1 MVIGHLKTI
10 DSLENRQKF
19 KISTS
24 SAVNPRMIYCSC
36 RRLLLRLF
44 MVSGLI
50 LWLFVSVTGYVLGD
64 DSLPADMGVDL
75 RVMID
80 VSGSMKQSDPKNL
93 RAPALRLLAGLLPE
107 GSRSG
112 VWTFGQHINMPVPLG
127 KVDKRW
133 KKEAEKEAGKIHS
146 RELFTDIEQVLL
158 QATADLNQPDP
169 HFRRSIILLSDGK
182 VDISKD
188 AEKNEQSRQRIIQS
202 VLPKLRSAGVVVH
215 TIALSDNA
223 DHELLKTLA
232 VSTDGWYENAKSAD
246 NLHRIF
252 LRLFEKSAPSD
263 TLPLRN
269 NVFKVDSSI
278 KDMTLL
284 IFHQPNDK
292 NVGVIDAKGKKY
304 TEAAH
309 PDNVQWHS
317 EDQFDLVTITN
328 PQAGQW
334 SLDTKEDPDNRVMVV
349 TNLKLGLNELP
360 NNIMIGENLAVHAQ
374 LLQENKLLTEK
385 TIMDRVGFS
394 LQQQQGGDKEEKISL
409 LDNGKEADKAAG
421 DYIFSASLE
430 KLAKEG
436 EVALDIAAVG
446 PTFQREIHRS
456 IRINKLPVVVKVEQL
471 PPEQQS
477 KYRITLTPRPEIEQL
492 EIQSIAVQISSKPE
506 AISVP
511 KQDKIWQLD
520 LPAEMA
526 GQTVVVSTTGVHNGS
541 RKFALQWQETL
552 PGSAVNKPESNH
564 QAHQDSKITDGEKK
578 EEKVRWPLV
587 IALIMMVNGIL
598 GLAGL
603 GGYMVWRKRRAVVEK
618 QQESEVAYE

>member
-1 MVIGHLKTI
+1 M
-10 DSLENRQKF
+10 
-19 KISTS
+19 
-24 SAVNPRMIYCSC
+24 
-36 RRLLLRLF
+36 
-44 MVSGLI
+44 
-50 LWLFVSVTGYVLGD
+50 
-64 DSLPADMGVDL
+64 
-75 RVMID
+75 
-80 VSGSMKQSDPKNL
+80 
-93 RAPALRLLAGLLPE
+93 
-107 GSRSG
+107 
-112 VWTFGQHINMPVPLG
+112 
-127 KVDKRW
+127 
-133 KKEAEKEAGKIHS
+133 
-146 RELFTDIEQVLL
+146 
-158 QATADLNQPDP
+158 NQPDP

-409 LDNGKEADKAAG
+409 SASSDHYQRYLDTQTGISPLAFVPKKGQAIKINSYEHDQDGITTEDPVIAKTMQDKRLKKEKFLIEELQKHPMVQVYGNTQADKAVLCWGSSKGTCIEAAKKMNIKVIHIQVAKPFPYDQLKEAMKGVKRLVCMEYNSTGQMAG
-421 DYIFSASLE
+421 IVTSHGFTVDDKILKYDGRPFLIEDLE
-430 KLAKEG
+430 K
-436 EVALDIAAVG
+436 
-446 PTFQREIHRS
+446 
-456 IRINKLPVVVKVEQL
+456 
-471 PPEQQS
+471 
-477 KYRITLTPRPEIEQL
+477 EIE
-492 EIQSIAVQISSKPE
+492 
-506 AISVP
+506 
-511 KQDKIWQLD
+511 
-520 LPAEMA
+520 
-526 GQTVVVSTTGVHNGS
+526 
-541 RKFALQWQETL
+541 
-552 PGSAVNKPESNH
+552 
-564 QAHQDSKITDGEKK
+564 
-578 EEKVRWPLV
+578 KV
-587 IALIMMVNGIL
+587 MV
-598 GLAGL
+598 
-603 GGYMVWRKRRAVVEK
+603 
-618 QQESEVAYE
+618 